1 MTDVLIQGGH
11 LDTETETHT
20 GRIPCEHK
28 GRDQS
33 DTPSSQGMP
42 KSVSGLP
49 KARVEAWNTFSP
61 TYEETMLTP

>member
-1 MTDVLIQGGH
+1 MTGVLIQEEH

-20 GRIPCEHK
+20 GRTPCEHK

-61 TYEETMLTP
+61 TCGETMLTS

>member
-20 GRIPCEHK
+20 GRILCEHK

-33 DTPSSQGMP
+33 DTPSSQGMQ

-49 KARVEAWNTFSP
+49 KARVEA
-61 TYEETMLTP
+61 